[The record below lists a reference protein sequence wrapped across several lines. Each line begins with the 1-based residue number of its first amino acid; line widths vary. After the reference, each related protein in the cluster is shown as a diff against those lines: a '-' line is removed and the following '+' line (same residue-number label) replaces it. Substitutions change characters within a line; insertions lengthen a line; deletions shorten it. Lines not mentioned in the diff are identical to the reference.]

1 MFWRLNGNY
10 FKPKISHQ
18 HQVHGQTPEVCASK
32 LGTKLA
38 FFVSFP
44 ELPVPSSPWL
54 KKGPGQSQKS
64 KGRRRQKSYP
74 EAFQSAGPAFWDQ
87 ALRENRLIC
96 LEDKNPLALGRCPV
110 TTWAGCTM
118 TARQCDR
125 TGDGQPPPWEWL
137 RITQKFC
144 RYAGCWM

>member
-1 MFWRLNGNY
+1 M
-10 FKPKISHQ
+10 
-18 HQVHGQTPEVCASK
+18 CASK

-74 EAFQSAGPAFWDQ
+74 EAFQSAGPA
-87 ALRENRLIC
+87 LRPGPQRKQVNM
-96 LEDKNPLALGRCPV
+96 LGR
-110 TTWAGCTM
+110 
-118 TARQCDR
+118 
-125 TGDGQPPPWEWL
+125 
-137 RITQKFC
+137 
-144 RYAGCWM
+144 